1 MNGIRCPVSRRRNAA
16 PRTGKLYAARFYRF
30 RVDRRPAHLPG
41 LKLSFRGDRPVEH
54 QSAGLGIFAVHAE
67 VTQPEELV
75 VGGGLGIGQ
84 RGLQFAAL
92 QHLQGVGVQAVQEVL
107 IPGVRVG
114 SVNRLSYRRTWAS
127 TAVAASTQWRVA
139 PFTLRPSAG
148 SPPREGIILRQ
159 HFHHVA
165 RLVLDAAGAGDEVGP
180 LQAAL
185 RPAGEGRLYLGTGVS
200 RKSSDSRYR

>member
-1 MNGIRCPVSRRRNAA
+1 MFCAQ
-16 PRTGKLYAARFYRF
+16 
-30 RVDRRPAHLPG
+30 
-41 LKLSFRGDRPVEH
+41 H

-114 SVNRLSYRRTWAS
+114 
-127 TAVAASTQWRVA
+127 
-139 PFTLRPSAG
+139 
-148 SPPREGIILRQ
+148 
-159 HFHHVA
+159 
-165 RLVLDAAGAGDEVGP
+165 VGEQVVV
-180 LQAAL
+180 QA
-185 RPAGEGRLYLGTGVS
+185 YLGVHGGGGVHPV
-200 RKSSDSRYR
+200 